1 MPQVGVRE
9 LKNRTSEIIR
19 AVREEKAEYIV
30 TYQGRPVGL
39 LLPLDEEDWEDY
51 LLANHPHFIELRER
65 AKEAI
70 ASDRYVTGKELRELL
85 DAED

>member
-9 LKNRTSEIIR
+9 LKNRTSEIMR
-19 AVREEKAEYIV
+19 AVREEKAEYII
-30 TYQGRPVGL
+30 TYQGKPVGL

-51 LLANHPHFIELRER
+51 LLANHPHFAEIRER

-70 ASDRYVTGKELRELL
+70 DSGQFFTDEQLRELL
-85 DAED
+85 SADD

>member
-9 LKNRTSEIIR
+9 LKNRASEIIR
-19 AVREEKAEYIV
+19 AVREEKAEYII

-51 LLANHPHFIELRER
+51 LLTNHPHFIELREQ

-70 ASDRYVTGKELRELL
+70 ASGRYVTGEELRELL